1 MRILIVSSFLLL
13 VSGLKAADP
22 KYPVSAI
29 PENLKKDAD
38 VVKRMEEIS
47 FQVINTGETIL
58 HKKYALTIL
67 NENGDE
73 YAGISEFYDKL
84 ITITT
89 MEGTLY
95 DAAGKVLKRTKNKDI
110 SDLSAVNGNNLIDD
124 SRMKAHHF
132 YYRDYPYT
140 VEYEVEQ
147 KFSNTLFFPNWY
159 PQEDEKY
166 AVEQSSYTVI
176 CPADYSIRYR
186 AFNYKGEPE
195 ITMEKGKKKMR
206 WNIAAIPAIKL
217 PFASPSWKEMTTV
230 VYFAPSDFEIQ
241 GYKGNMSSWKDF
253 GKFQASLNAGRD
265 VLPAN
270 ISETVNH
277 LTAGISDTRE
287 KIRVLYNFLQHNTRY
302 ISIQLGIG
310 GWQPFPASDVAT
322 KGYGDCKG
330 LTNYMYSLLK
340 AAGIKSN
347 YTLVYAGRNK
357 DVLIEDF
364 PSNRFNHV
372 ILCVPL
378 AKDSVWLECTSQTL
392 PAGYMS
398 DFTGNRKALMI
409 TDEGGVVVKTPQYGI
424 KENTQMRAIKAKLN
438 EDGNLTM
445 SVKASY
451 GGTEQDDV
459 SSLINGLSKEKVQK
473 VLQKELELS
482 TYDINSFKYEET
494 KEVLPKVDEQLEIL
508 VSKYATISGKRL
520 FIMPNILNRGGVV
533 LSDQKDRAFDYVYDN
548 AFRHDDTYEIEIPE
562 GYELESGPSETN
574 LKSKFGTYSSSVKL
588 VGNKIIYK
596 RVREHFAGR
605 YPAKEGVA
613 LAGFFESVYRSDRSK
628 MVFVKKTSNP

>member
-1 MRILIVSSFLLL
+1 MRFFIFLSLLL
-13 VSGLKAADP
+13 CVSGIKAADP
-22 KYPVSAI
+22 KYPVSSI

-38 VVKRMEEIS
+38 VVKRMEEIT
-47 FQVINTGETIL
+47 FQVISTGETIL

-67 NENGDE
+67 NENGADN
-73 YAGISEFYDKL
+73 AGIAEYYDKL
-84 ITITT
+84 ISITS

-95 DAAGKVLKRTKNKDI
+95 DASGKVLKRTKNKDI
-110 SDLSAVNGNNLIDD
+110 SDVSAVSGNNLIDD
-124 SRMKAHHF
+124 SRVKTHHF
-132 YYRDYPYT
+132 YYREYPYT

-176 CPADYSIRYR
+176 CPEQYEIRYR
-186 AFNYKGEPE
+186 AFNYKGAPE
-195 ITMEKGKKKMR
+195 VTTEKGKKKMR
-206 WNIAAIPAIKL
+206 WSVNAIPAIKL

-230 VYFAPSDFEIQ
+230 VYFAPSEFEIQ

-265 VLPAN
+265 VLPAQ
-270 ISETVNH
+270 IIETVNS

-287 KIRVLYNFLQHNTRY
+287 KIRVLYNFLQKNTRY

-310 GWQPFPASDVAT
+310 GWQPFPASEVAT
-322 KGYGDCKG
+322 KGYGDCKA

-347 YTLVYAGRNK
+347 YTLVYAGGNK

-372 ILCVPL
+372 ILCVPM

-409 TDEGGVVVKTPQYGI
+409 TEEGGVVVKTPQYGLR
-424 KENTQMRAIKAKLN
+424 ENTEQRVIKAKLDEN
-438 EDGNLTM
+438 GNL
-445 SVKASY
+445 SLNVKASY

-459 SSLINGLSKEKVQK
+459 SSLINGLSKEKVEK

-482 TYDINSFKYEET
+482 TYNINSFKYEET
-494 KEVLPKVDEQLEIL
+494 KDILPKVDEQLDIS
-508 VSKYATISGKRL
+508 VSNYATISGKRL

-533 LSDQKDRAFDYVYDN
+533 LNDQKDRAFDYVYNN
-548 AFRHDDTYEIEIPE
+548 AYRQEDKYEIEIPE
-562 GYELESGPSETN
+562 GYELEAAPADVN
-574 LKSKFGTYSSSVKL
+574 LQSKFGTYTSSAKL
-588 VGNKIIYK
+588 VGRKIIYT
-596 RVREHFAGR
+596 RTREHFAGR
-605 YPAKEGVA
+605 YPAKEGIA
-613 LAGFFESVYRSDRSK
+613 LAGYFESVYRSDRSR
-628 MVFVKKTSNP
+628 MVFVKKAGTP

>member
-1 MRILIVSSFLLL
+1 MRFFIFLSLLL
-13 VSGLKAADP
+13 CASGIKAADP
-22 KYPVSAI
+22 KYPVSSI

-38 VVKRMEEIS
+38 VVKRMEEIT
-47 FQVINTGETIL
+47 FQVISTGETIL

-67 NENGDE
+67 NENGAE
-73 YAGISEFYDKL
+73 NAGIAEYYDKL
-84 ITITT
+84 ISITS

-95 DAAGKVLKRTKNKDI
+95 DASGKVLKRTKNKDI
-110 SDLSAVNGNNLIDD
+110 SDVSAVSGNNLIDD
-124 SRMKAHHF
+124 SRVKTHHF
-132 YYRDYPYT
+132 YYREYPYT

-176 CPADYSIRYR
+176 CPEQYEIRYR
-186 AFNYKGEPE
+186 AFNYKGAPE
-195 ITMEKGKKKMR
+195 VTTEKGKKKMR
-206 WNIAAIPAIKL
+206 WSVNAIPAIKL

-230 VYFAPSDFEIQ
+230 VYFAPSEFEIQ

-265 VLPAN
+265 VLPAQ
-270 ISETVNH
+270 IIETVNS

-287 KIRVLYNFLQHNTRY
+287 KIRVLYNFLQKNTRY

-310 GWQPFPASDVAT
+310 GWQPFPASEVAT
-322 KGYGDCKG
+322 KGYGDCKA

-347 YTLVYAGRNK
+347 YTLVYAGGNK

-372 ILCVPL
+372 ILCVPM

-409 TDEGGVVVKTPQYGI
+409 TEEGGVVVRTPQYGLR
-424 KENTQMRAIKAKLN
+424 ENTEQRVIKAKLDEN
-438 EDGNLTM
+438 GNL
-445 SVKASY
+445 SLNVKASY

-459 SSLINGLSKEKVQK
+459 SSLINGLSKEKVEK

-482 TYDINSFKYEET
+482 TYNINSFKYEET
-494 KEVLPKVDEQLEIL
+494 KDILPKVDEQLDIS
-508 VSKYATISGKRL
+508 VSNYATISGKRL

-533 LSDQKDRAFDYVYDN
+533 LNDQKDRAFDYVYNN
-548 AFRHDDTYEIEIPE
+548 AYRQEDKYEIEIPE
-562 GYELESGPSETN
+562 GYELEAAPADVN
-574 LKSKFGTYSSSVKL
+574 LQSKFGTYTSSAKL
-588 VGNKIIYK
+588 VGRKIIYT
-596 RVREHFAGR
+596 RTREHFAGR
-605 YPAKEGVA
+605 YPAKEGIA
-613 LAGFFESVYRSDRSK
+613 LAGYFESVYRSDRSR
-628 MVFVKKTSNP
+628 MVFVKKAGTP

>member
-1 MRILIVSSFLLL
+1 MRIYILISFLLC

-29 PENLKKDAD
+29 PESLKKDAD

-47 FQVINTGETIL
+47 FQIINSGETIL

-73 YAGISEFYDKL
+73 YAGISEYYDKL
-84 ITITT
+84 ITITSI
-89 MEGTLY
+89 EGTLY
-95 DAAGKVLKRTKNKDI
+95 DASGKVLKRTKNKDI
-110 SDLSAVNGNNLIDD
+110 SDLSAVSGNNLMDD
-124 SRMKAHHF
+124 SRMKSHHF
-132 YYRDYPYT
+132 YFREYPYT

-147 KFSNTLFFPNWY
+147 RFSNTLFFPNWY

-176 CPADYSIRYR
+176 CPAEYVIRYR

-195 ITMEKGKKKMR
+195 VTMEKGKKKMH
-206 WNIAAIPAIKL
+206 WNITAVPAIKL
-217 PFASPSWKEMTTV
+217 PFAAPSWKEMTTV
-230 VYFAPSDFEIQ
+230 IYFAPSDFEIQ
-241 GYKGNMSSWKDF
+241 GYKGNMTSWKDF
-253 GKFQASLNAGRD
+253 GKFQASLNEGRD

-270 ISETVNH
+270 IEETVNR

-287 KIRVLYNFLQHNTRY
+287 KIRILYNFLQKNTRY
-302 ISIQLGIG
+302 ISIQLGLG
-310 GWQPFPASDVAT
+310 GWQPLPAKDVAT

-347 YTLVYAGRNK
+347 YTLVYAGGNK
-357 DVLIEDF
+357 DVLIDDF

-409 TDEGGVVVKTPQYGI
+409 TEEGGVVVRTPQYGI
-424 KENTQMRAIKAKLN
+424 KENTQQRVIKAKLD
-438 EDGNLTM
+438 EDGNLGM
-445 SVKASY
+445 SVTASY

-494 KEVLPKVDEQLEIL
+494 KDVLPKVDEQLEIS

-520 FIMPNILNRGGVV
+520 FIMPNILNRGGYV
-533 LSDQKDRAFDYVYDN
+533 LNDQKDRAFDYVYDN

-562 GYELESGPSETN
+562 GYELEAAPSDASF
-574 LKSKFGTYSSSVKL
+574 KSKFGTYTCSTKL
-588 VGNKIIYK
+588 VGHKIVYH
-596 RVREHFAGR
+596 RVREHFSGR
-605 YPAKEGVA
+605 YPAKEGID
-613 LAGFFESVYRSDRSK
+613 LAKFFESVYRSDRSK
-628 MVFVKKTSNP
+628 MVLVKKTTAP

>member
-1 MRILIVSSFLLL
+1 MRFCIFLSLLL
-13 VSGLKAADP
+13 FVSGLKAADP
-22 KYPVSAI
+22 KYPVSSI
-29 PENLKKDAD
+29 PESLKKDAD
-38 VVKRMEEIS
+38 VVKRMEEIT
-47 FQVINTGETIL
+47 FQVISTGETIL

-67 NENGDE
+67 NENGAE
-73 YAGISEFYDKL
+73 NAGIAEYYDKL
-84 ITITT
+84 ISITS

-110 SDLSAVNGNNLIDD
+110 SDVSAVSGNNLIDD
-124 SRMKAHHF
+124 SRMKTHHF
-132 YYRDYPYT
+132 YYREYPYT
-140 VEYEVEQ
+140 VEYEVVQ

-166 AVEQSSYTVI
+166 SVEQSSYTVI
-176 CPADYSIRYR
+176 CPEQYEIRYR
-186 AFNYKGEPE
+186 AFNYKGAPE
-195 ITMEKGKKKMR
+195 VTTEKGKKKMR
-206 WNIAAIPAIKL
+206 WSVNAIPAIKL

-230 VYFAPSDFEIQ
+230 IYFAPSEFEIQ

-265 VLPAN
+265 VLPAQ
-270 ISETVNH
+270 IVETVNR
-277 LTAGISDTRE
+277 LTAGINDTRE
-287 KIRVLYNFLQHNTRY
+287 KIRVLYNFLQKNTRY

-310 GWQPFPASDVAT
+310 GWQPFPASEVAT
-322 KGYGDCKG
+322 KGYGDCKA

-347 YTLVYAGRNK
+347 YTLVYAGGNK

-372 ILCVPL
+372 ILCVPM

-409 TDEGGVVVKTPQYGI
+409 TEEGGVVVRTPQYGLR
-424 KENTQMRAIKAKLN
+424 ENTEQRVIKARLDENGDLSLN
-438 EDGNLTM
+438 
-445 SVKASY
+445 VKASY

-459 SSLINGLSKEKVQK
+459 SSLINGLSKEKVEK

-482 TYDINSFKYEET
+482 TYNINNFKYEET
-494 KEVLPKVDEQLEIL
+494 KDVLPKVDEQLDIS
-508 VSKYATISGKRL
+508 VSNYATISGKRL

-533 LSDQKDRAFDYVYDN
+533 LNDQKDRAFDYVYNN
-548 AFRHDDTYEIEIPE
+548 AYRQEDKYEIDIPE
-562 GYELESGPSETN
+562 GYELEATPADVN
-574 LKSKFGTYSSSVKL
+574 LQSKFGTYTSSAKL
-588 VGNKIIYK
+588 VGHKIIYT
-596 RVREHFAGR
+596 RTREHFAGR

-613 LAGFFESVYRSDRSK
+613 LAGYFESVYRSDRSK
-628 MVFVKKTSNP
+628 MVFVKKAGTP

>member
-1 MRILIVSSFLLL
+1 MRFFIFLSLLL
-13 VSGLKAADP
+13 CVSGIKAADP
-22 KYPVSAI
+22 KYPVSSI

-38 VVKRMEEIS
+38 VVKRMEEIT
-47 FQVINTGETIL
+47 FQVISTGETIL

-67 NENGDE
+67 NENGADN
-73 YAGISEFYDKL
+73 AGIAEYYDKL
-84 ITITT
+84 ISITS

-95 DAAGKVLKRTKNKDI
+95 DASGKVLKRTKNKDI
-110 SDLSAVNGNNLIDD
+110 SDVSAVSGNNLIDD
-124 SRMKAHHF
+124 SRVKTHHF
-132 YYRDYPYT
+132 YYREYPYT

-176 CPADYSIRYR
+176 CPEQYEIRYR
-186 AFNYKGEPE
+186 AFNYKGAPE
-195 ITMEKGKKKMR
+195 VTTEKGKKKMR
-206 WNIAAIPAIKL
+206 WSVNAIPAIKL

-230 VYFAPSDFEIQ
+230 VYFAPSEFEIQ

-265 VLPAN
+265 VLPAQ
-270 ISETVNH
+270 IIETVNS

-287 KIRVLYNFLQHNTRY
+287 KIRVLYNFLQKNTRY

-310 GWQPFPASDVAT
+310 GWQPFPASEVAT
-322 KGYGDCKG
+322 KGYGDCKA

-347 YTLVYAGRNK
+347 YTLVYAGGNK

-372 ILCVPL
+372 ILCVPM

-409 TDEGGVVVKTPQYGI
+409 TEEGGVVVRTPQYGLR
-424 KENTQMRAIKAKLN
+424 ENTEQRVIKAKLDEN
-438 EDGNLTM
+438 GNL
-445 SVKASY
+445 SLNVKASY

-459 SSLINGLSKEKVQK
+459 SSLINGLSKEKVEK

-482 TYDINSFKYEET
+482 TYNINSFKYEET
-494 KEVLPKVDEQLEIL
+494 KDILPKVDEQLDIS
-508 VSKYATISGKRL
+508 VSNYATISGKRL

-533 LSDQKDRAFDYVYDN
+533 LNDQKDRAFDYVYNN
-548 AFRHDDTYEIEIPE
+548 AYRQEDKYEIEIPE
-562 GYELESGPSETN
+562 GYELEAAPADVN
-574 LKSKFGTYSSSVKL
+574 LQSKFGTYTSSAKL
-588 VGNKIIYK
+588 VGRKIIYT
-596 RVREHFAGR
+596 RTREHFAGR
-605 YPAKEGVA
+605 YPAKEGIA
-613 LAGFFESVYRSDRSK
+613 LAGYFESVYRSDRSR
-628 MVFVKKTSNP
+628 MVFVKKAGTP

>member
-1 MRILIVSSFLLL
+1 MRILIVFSFLLC

-58 HKKYALTIL
+58 HKKYAITIL

-84 ITITT
+84 ISITSI
-89 MEGTLY
+89 EGTLY
-95 DAAGKVLKRTKNKDI
+95 DASGKVLKKTKSKDI
-110 SDLSAVNGNNLIDD
+110 SDLSAVSGINLIDD
-124 SRMKAHHF
+124 SRMKSHHF
-132 YYRDYPYT
+132 YFREYPFT

-147 KFSNTLFFPNWY
+147 KFNNTLFFPHWN

-206 WNIAAIPAIKL
+206 WNITSVPAIKL
-217 PFASPSWKEMTTV
+217 PFASPSWKEMTTLV
-230 VYFAPSDFEIQ
+230 FFAPSDFEIQ

-270 ISETVNH
+270 ITETVNR
-277 LTAGISDTRE
+277 LTAGITDQRE
-287 KIRVLYNFLQHNTRY
+287 KVRVLYSFLQKNTRY
-302 ISIQLGIG
+302 IGIQLGLG
-310 GWQPFPASDVAT
+310 GWQPFPANEVAT
-322 KGYGDCKG
+322 KGYGDCKA

-347 YTLVYAGRNK
+347 YTLVYAGNNK

-364 PSNRFNHV
+364 PCNRFNHV

-378 AKDSVWLECTSQTL
+378 AKDSMWLECTDQNV

-409 TDEGGVVVKTPQYGI
+409 TDDGGVVVRTPQYGL
-424 KENTQMRAIKAKLN
+424 KENTQLRAIKAKLD
-438 EDGNLTM
+438 EDGNLSMT
-445 SVKASY
+445 VKASY
-451 GGTEQDDV
+451 GGIEQDEV

-482 TYDINSFKYEET
+482 TYDINSFKYDET
-494 KEVLPKVDEQLEIL
+494 KDVLPKVDEQLEIS
-508 VSKYATISGKRL
+508 VSKYATITGKRL
-520 FIMPNILNRGGVV
+520 FIVPNILNRGGFV
-533 LSDQKDRAFDYVYDN
+533 LNDQKDRQFDYVFDN
-548 AFRHDDTYEIEIPE
+548 AFRHDDTYEIDIPE
-562 GYELESGPSETN
+562 GYELESAPAESN
-574 LKSKFGTYSSSVKL
+574 LKSKFGTYTSSVKI
-588 VGNKIIYK
+588 VGHKVIYN
-596 RVREHFAGR
+596 RTREHFAGR
-605 YPAKEGVA
+605 YPANEGVA
-613 LAGFFESVYRSDRSK
+613 LAAFYESVYRSDRSK
-628 MVFVKKTSNP
+628 MVFVKKTSTP

>member
-1 MRILIVSSFLLL
+1 MRFFIFLSLLL
-13 VSGLKAADP
+13 CVSGIKAADP
-22 KYPVSAI
+22 KYPVSSI

-38 VVKRMEEIS
+38 VVKRMEEIT
-47 FQVINTGETIL
+47 FQVISTGETIL

-67 NENGDE
+67 NENGADN
-73 YAGISEFYDKL
+73 AGIAEYYDKL
-84 ITITT
+84 ISITS

-95 DAAGKVLKRTKNKDI
+95 DASGKVLKRTKNKDI
-110 SDLSAVNGNNLIDD
+110 SDVSAVSGNNLIDD
-124 SRMKAHHF
+124 SRVKTHHF
-132 YYRDYPYT
+132 YYREYPYT

-176 CPADYSIRYR
+176 CPEQYEIRYR
-186 AFNYKGEPE
+186 AFNYKGAPE
-195 ITMEKGKKKMR
+195 VTTEKGKKKMR
-206 WNIAAIPAIKL
+206 WSVNAIPAIKL

-230 VYFAPSDFEIQ
+230 VYFAPSEFEIQ

-265 VLPAN
+265 VLPAQ
-270 ISETVNH
+270 IIETVNS

-287 KIRVLYNFLQHNTRY
+287 KIRVLYNFLQKNTRY

-310 GWQPFPASDVAT
+310 GWQPFPASEVAT
-322 KGYGDCKG
+322 KGYGDCKA

-340 AAGIKSN
+340 ASGIKSN
-347 YTLVYAGRNK
+347 YTLVYAGGNK

-372 ILCVPL
+372 ILCVPM

-409 TDEGGVVVKTPQYGI
+409 TEEGGVVVRTPQYGLR
-424 KENTQMRAIKAKLN
+424 ENTEQRVIKAKLDEN
-438 EDGNLTM
+438 GNL
-445 SVKASY
+445 SLNVKASY

-459 SSLINGLSKEKVQK
+459 SSLINGLSKEKVEK

-482 TYDINSFKYEET
+482 TYNINNFKYEET
-494 KEVLPKVDEQLEIL
+494 KDILPKVDEQLDIS
-508 VSKYATISGKRL
+508 VSNYATISGKRL

-533 LSDQKDRAFDYVYDN
+533 LNDQKDRAFDYVYNN
-548 AFRHDDTYEIEIPE
+548 AYRQEDKYEIEIPE
-562 GYELESGPSETN
+562 GYELEAAPADVN
-574 LKSKFGTYSSSVKL
+574 LQSKFGTYTSSAKL
-588 VGNKIIYK
+588 VGRKIIYT
-596 RVREHFAGR
+596 RTREHFAGR
-605 YPAKEGVA
+605 YPAKEGIA
-613 LAGFFESVYRSDRSK
+613 LAGYFESVYRSDRSR
-628 MVFVKKTSNP
+628 MVFVKKAGTP

>member
-1 MRILIVSSFLLL
+1 MRFFIFLSLLL
-13 VSGLKAADP
+13 CVSGIKAADP
-22 KYPVSAI
+22 KYPVSSI

-38 VVKRMEEIS
+38 VVKRMEEIT
-47 FQVINTGETIL
+47 FQVISTGETIL

-67 NENGDE
+67 NENGAE
-73 YAGISEFYDKL
+73 NAGIAEYYDKL
-84 ITITT
+84 ISITS

-95 DAAGKVLKRTKNKDI
+95 DASGKVLKRTKNKDI
-110 SDLSAVNGNNLIDD
+110 SDVSAVSGNNLIDD
-124 SRMKAHHF
+124 SRVKTHHF
-132 YYRDYPYT
+132 YYREYPYT

-176 CPADYSIRYR
+176 CPEQYEIRYR
-186 AFNYKGEPE
+186 AFNYKGAPE
-195 ITMEKGKKKMR
+195 VTTEKGKKKMR
-206 WNIAAIPAIKL
+206 WSVNAIPAIKL

-230 VYFAPSDFEIQ
+230 VYFAPSEFEIQ

-265 VLPAN
+265 VLPAQ
-270 ISETVNH
+270 IIETVNS

-287 KIRVLYNFLQHNTRY
+287 KIRVLYNFLQKNTRY

-310 GWQPFPASDVAT
+310 GWQPFPASEVAT
-322 KGYGDCKG
+322 KGYGDCKA

-347 YTLVYAGRNK
+347 YTLVYAGGNK

-372 ILCVPL
+372 ILCVPM

-409 TDEGGVVVKTPQYGI
+409 TEEGGVVVRTPQYGLR
-424 KENTQMRAIKAKLN
+424 ENTEQRVIKAKLDEN
-438 EDGNLTM
+438 GNL
-445 SVKASY
+445 SLNVKASY

-459 SSLINGLSKEKVQK
+459 SSLINGLSKEKVEK

-482 TYDINSFKYEET
+482 TYNINSFKYEET
-494 KEVLPKVDEQLEIL
+494 KDILPKVDEQLDIS
-508 VSKYATISGKRL
+508 VSNYATISGKRL

-533 LSDQKDRAFDYVYDN
+533 LNDQKDRAFDYVYNN
-548 AFRHDDTYEIEIPE
+548 AYRQEDKYEIEIPE
-562 GYELESGPSETN
+562 GYELEAAPADVN
-574 LKSKFGTYSSSVKL
+574 LQSKFGTYTSSAKL
-588 VGNKIIYK
+588 VGRKIIYT
-596 RVREHFAGR
+596 RTREHFAGR
-605 YPAKEGVA
+605 YPAKEGIA
-613 LAGFFESVYRSDRSK
+613 LAGYFESVYRSDRSR
-628 MVFVKKTSNP
+628 MVFVKKAGTP

>member
-1 MRILIVSSFLLL
+1 MRFCIFLSLLL
-13 VSGLKAADP
+13 CVSGLKAADP
-22 KYPVSAI
+22 KYPVSSI

-38 VVKRMEEIS
+38 VVKRMEEIT
-47 FQVINTGETIL
+47 FQVISTGETIL

-67 NENGDE
+67 NENGAE
-73 YAGISEFYDKL
+73 NAGIAEYYDKL
-84 ITITT
+84 ISITS

-110 SDLSAVNGNNLIDD
+110 SDVSAVSGNNLIDD
-124 SRMKAHHF
+124 SRMKTHHF
-132 YYRDYPYT
+132 YYREYPYT

-166 AVEQSSYTVI
+166 SVEQSSYTVI
-176 CPADYSIRYR
+176 CPEQYEIRYR
-186 AFNYKGEPE
+186 AFNYKGAPE
-195 ITMEKGKKKMR
+195 VTTEKGKKKMR
-206 WNIAAIPAIKL
+206 WSVNAIPAIKL

-230 VYFAPSDFEIQ
+230 IYFAPSEFEIQ

-265 VLPAN
+265 VLPAQ
-270 ISETVNH
+270 IVETVNR
-277 LTAGISDTRE
+277 LTAGINDTRE
-287 KIRVLYNFLQHNTRY
+287 KIRVLYNFLQKNTRY

-310 GWQPFPASDVAT
+310 GWQPFPASEVAT
-322 KGYGDCKG
+322 KGYGDCKA

-347 YTLVYAGRNK
+347 YTLVYAGGNK
-357 DVLIEDF
+357 DVLIDDF

-372 ILCVPL
+372 ILCVPM
-378 AKDSVWLECTSQTL
+378 ANDSVWLECTSQTL

-409 TDEGGVVVKTPQYGI
+409 TEEGGVVVRTPQYGLR
-424 KENTQMRAIKAKLN
+424 ENTEQRVIKAKLN
-438 EDGNLTM
+438 ENGDLSLNVT
-445 SVKASY
+445 ASY

-459 SSLINGLSKEKVQK
+459 SSLINGLSKEKVEK

-482 TYDINSFKYEET
+482 TYNINSFKYEET
-494 KEVLPKVDEQLEIL
+494 KDVLPKVDEQLDIS
-508 VSKYATISGKRL
+508 VSNYATISGKRL

-533 LSDQKDRAFDYVYDN
+533 LNDQKDRAFDYVYNN
-548 AFRHDDTYEIEIPE
+548 AYRQEDKYEIDIPE
-562 GYELESGPSETN
+562 GYELEAAPADVN
-574 LKSKFGTYSSSVKL
+574 LQSKFGTYTSSAKL
-588 VGNKIIYK
+588 VGHKIIYT
-596 RVREHFAGR
+596 RTREHFAGR

-613 LAGFFESVYRSDRSK
+613 LAGYFESVYRSDRSK
-628 MVFVKKTSNP
+628 MVFVKKAGTP